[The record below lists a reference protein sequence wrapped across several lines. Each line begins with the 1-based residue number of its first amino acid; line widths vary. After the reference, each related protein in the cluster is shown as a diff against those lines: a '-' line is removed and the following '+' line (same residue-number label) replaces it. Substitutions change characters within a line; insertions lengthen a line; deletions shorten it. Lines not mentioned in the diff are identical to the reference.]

1 MPSNLARTKSARI
14 TLRTSTE
21 GKALIEYAAA
31 MAGTT
36 VSSFILQ
43 NACNVASRIV
53 AVEAAQFKPSP
64 VRIKNIL

>member
-21 GKALIEYAAA
+21 GKALIESAAA

-43 NACNVASRIV
+43 NACDAASRIV
-53 AVEAAQFKPSP
+53 ADDAVQLEPPPATSN
-64 VRIKNIL
+64 KNQ